1 MITNLTFEIAA
12 AANKQKLG
20 DYLFDNLRSLSKMY
34 LRELIKTGK
43 CEVNGDFENSGYLLR
58 ENDFIE
64 LAVDLSRGTAMRP
77 ENIPLDVVFEDAE
90 LIVVNKP
97 AGMLMHP
104 SHRENSGTLL
114 NALVYHLNNNWSTG
128 GPPVRGHPSISIQRT
143 GEPPVLQFIRPGLPH
158 RLDKQTSGL
167 VVMAKTP
174 RAHRI
179 LSGHFMKKR
188 VEKRY
193 LALVEGVVL
202 KDEGTI
208 EAPIGRD
215 ADLKLW
221 SVKSDGKHSESRYK
235 VRERFAD
242 TTLLELEPVTGRTN
256 QLRIHCELIG
266 HPIVGDIQRG
276 GRLNWTAGGQSA
288 SGHPSNSITARA
300 SPRTGGPPVVQCDRL
315 CLHAY
320 KLAFPHPSGGVRV
333 EFEIPAR
340 F

>member
-1 MITNLTFEIAA
+1 MMTKLTFEIDA

-20 DYLFDNLRSLSKMY
+20 DYLFDNLRALSKMY

-43 CEVNGDFENSGYLLR
+43 CEVNGDLENSGYLLR
-58 ENDFIE
+58 EHDFIE
-64 LAVDLSRGTAMRP
+64 LDADLTRGTAMRP
-77 ENIPLDVVFEDAE
+77 EDIPLDIVFEDAE

-114 NALVYHLNNNWSTG
+114 NALVYHVNGSEPGAIATG
-128 GPPVRGHPSISIQRT
+128 FLSSPNGASDHKNPVATAPGSD
-143 GEPPVLQFIRPGLPH
+143 FIRPGLPH

-167 VVMAKTP
+167 VVVAKTA

-179 LSGHFMKKR
+179 LSGHFMRKR

-208 EAPIGRD
+208 AAPIGRY
-215 ADLKLW
+215 ADLKFW

-235 VRERFAD
+235 VRERFAG

-276 GRLNWTAGGQSA
+276 GREYG
-288 SGHPSNSITARA
+288 
-300 SPRTGGPPVVQCDRL
+300 RL

-320 KLAFPHPSGGVRV
+320 KLAFPHPNDGVRL
-333 EFEIPAR
+333 ELEIACNDAYFR
-340 F
+340 ATGG

>member
-1 MITNLTFEIAA
+1 VEGDIVKLTFEIAA
-12 AANKQKLG
+12 AANRQKLG

-43 CEVNGDFENSGYLLR
+43 CEVNGDHENSGYLLR

-64 LAVDLSRGTAMRP
+64 LAADLSRGTAMRP
-77 ENIPLDVVFEDAE
+77 ENIPLDIVFEDAE
-90 LIVVNKP
+90 LTVVNKP

-114 NALVYHLNNNWSTG
+114 NALIFYFNGERTLLSASI
-128 GPPVRGHPSISIQRT
+128 PPARDFGLEMRSDADKSVRSPF
-143 GEPPVLQFIRPGLPH
+143 VRPGLPH

-167 VVMAKTP
+167 VVVAKTA
-174 RAHRI
+174 RSHRI

-188 VEKRY
+188 VEKGY
-193 LALVEGVVL
+193 MALVEGVVL
-202 KDEGTI
+202 NDEGTI
-208 EAPIGRD
+208 EAPIGRFPE
-215 ADLKLW
+215 LKSW

-235 VRERFAD
+235 VRERLAD

-266 HPIVGDIQRG
+266 HPIVGDTQRG
-276 GRLNWTAGGQSA
+276 GRTLLSA
-288 SGHPSNSITARA
+288 LGPW
-300 SPRTGGPPVVQCDRL
+300 RTGVSALPVCERL
-315 CLHAY
+315 CLHAN
-320 KLAFPHPSGGVRV
+320 KLAFPHPSGGGRM
-333 EFEIPAR
+333 EFEIACP